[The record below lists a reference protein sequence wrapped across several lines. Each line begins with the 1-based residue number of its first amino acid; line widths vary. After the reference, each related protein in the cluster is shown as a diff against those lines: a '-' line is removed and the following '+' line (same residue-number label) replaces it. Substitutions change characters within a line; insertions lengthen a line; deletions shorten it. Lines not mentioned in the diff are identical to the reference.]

1 MTENVQKN
9 HNQTIGQ
16 LGEDIAVKYLESK
29 KYKIVERNLKISY
42 KELDI
47 VAYEG
52 NTLVFV
58 EVKTR
63 SSQRFGGAEEAL
75 FPKKSYQFK
84 RAAEF
89 YLDRHGIDTED
100 FRIDFI
106 SVDIKADRTAD
117 IRHHKDYCF

>member
-1 MTENVQKN
+1 MDNTFQRN

-29 KYKIVERNLKISY
+29 KYRIVERNLNISY

-52 NTLVFV
+52 ETLVFV

-63 SSQRFGGAEEAL
+63 SSQRYGGAENAL

-84 RAAEF
+84 RAAQF
-89 YLDRHGIDTED
+89 YMDRHQIDTED

-106 SVDIKADRTAD
+106 SIDLKANRTAD

>member
-1 MTENVQKN
+1 MS
-9 HNQTIGQ
+9 HNQDIGQ

-52 NTLVFV
+52 DILVFV

-63 SSQRFGGAEEAL
+63 LSQRYGGADDAL

-89 YLDRHGIDTED
+89 YMDRHKIDTED

-106 SVDIKADRTAD
+106 SVNLKANRTAD

>member
-1 MTENVQKN
+1 MS
-9 HNQTIGQ
+9 HNQDIGK

-29 KYKIVERNLKISY
+29 KYRIVERNLKISY

-52 NTLVFV
+52 DVLVFV

-63 SSQRFGGAEEAL
+63 SSLRFGGAEEAL
-75 FPKKSYQFK
+75 FPQKSYQFK
-84 RAAEF
+84 RAAQF
-89 YLDRHGIDTED
+89 YMDRHGIDTED

-106 SVDIKADRTAD
+106 SVDLKANRTAD
-117 IRHHKDYCF
+117 IRHHKDFCF